1 MLRGEFVAVLP
12 SLVVLATGF
21 LPTNSKRSFNFFG
34 SEKALESVV
43 LDALVVPQSC
53 CHVRLGLA
61 VLQTFPAIFF
71 TPAIFRGVFSLPEKI
86 QNWHSILCASIVDYT
101 AVAVV
106 VVVVVVQRLKAV
118 VVIQSQ
124 RPVQPLYPYTT
135 LP

>member
-1 MLRGEFVAVLP
+1 
-12 SLVVLATGF
+12 
-21 LPTNSKRSFNFFG
+21 
-34 SEKALESVV
+34 V

-53 CHVRLGLA
+53 CQVRLGLA

-86 QNWHSILCASIVDYT
+86 QNWHSILLCASIVDYT
-101 AVAVV
+101 AVA